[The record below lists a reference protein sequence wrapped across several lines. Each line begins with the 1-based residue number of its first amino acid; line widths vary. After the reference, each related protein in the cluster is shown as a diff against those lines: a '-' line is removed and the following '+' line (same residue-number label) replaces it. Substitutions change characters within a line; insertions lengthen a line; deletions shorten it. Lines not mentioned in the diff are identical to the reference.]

1 MKEIRDALELSK
13 RYSFEGKEVE
23 TIKDFKFI
31 LKTFQDLAEKVLAVG
46 GKMPEKFNLK
56 SSPRKEYYNRL
67 LHNQAIDQCT
77 LAFAKILAEKITYK
91 ALDFYKALLSEEDI
105 YKILE
110 DNKLDVTDD
119 YGEASEALGKAI
131 HSAQMEKLGGV
142 R

>member
-1 MKEIRDALELSK
+1 MDMNGIREA
-13 RYSFEGKEVE
+13 VE
-23 TIKDFKFI
+23 YFKPGSMHKIKDLKEMSDI
-31 LKTFQDLAEKVLAVG
+31 LQRVIVLRDLAEKVLAVG

-77 LAFAKILAEKITYK
+77 LTIARM
-91 ALDFYKALLSEEDI
+91 LLSEDDLLQIIRDTGSPQGLPLSLSE
-105 YKILE
+105 KIA
-110 DNKLDVTDD
+110 T
-119 YGEASEALGKAI
+119 AI

>member
-56 SSPRKEYYNRL
+56 SSPRKEYYNRI

-77 LAFAKILAEKITYK
+77 LAITGALLSAEDIVLIMSDHHSGNREEAEKIAT
-91 ALDFYKALLSEEDI
+91 S
-105 YKILE
+105 
-110 DNKLDVTDD
+110 
-119 YGEASEALGKAI
+119 I
-131 HSAQMEKLGGV
+131 HSAQMKKLGGV